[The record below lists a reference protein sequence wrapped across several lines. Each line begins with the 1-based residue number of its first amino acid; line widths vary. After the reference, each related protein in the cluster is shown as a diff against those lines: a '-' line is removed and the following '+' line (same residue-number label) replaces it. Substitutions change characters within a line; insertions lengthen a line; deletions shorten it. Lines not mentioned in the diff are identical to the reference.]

1 VGVRCSRGAGFAGPA
16 PAHQREDS
24 GPAVQSSD
32 HLPQREAV
40 ATVAGVAAAT
50 AINAEDLNQIL
61 GDLH

>member
-1 VGVRCSRGAGFAGPA
+1 VLAWCRLRAPT

-32 HLPQREAV
+32 HLPQRGAV
-40 ATVAGVAAAT
+40 ATVAGIAAAT
-50 AINAEDLNQIL
+50 AINADDVNQIL